1 MMHYKILLF
10 YLQLQAFV
18 RQEMERHE
26 FTASLAHQELVF
38 FVVSCSIIVCFHHKP
53 FPHSHLSAA

>member
-38 FVVSCSIIVCFHHKP
+38 FVASALIV
-53 FPHSHLSAA
+53 FPVLSAWTWLSSKFP